1 MSDGREIIVQALV
14 ETASRYG
21 FRGVRAANFYREW
34 PETICLLSLQKSSW
48 GPQYYMN
55 AAVWFTRLGKERR
68 PKEYNCHIRW
78 RVNSQ
83 MEEKQSKA
91 LTQALNLQDPL
102 PDDQRV
108 SLIKDGV
115 DAYGFRLLS
124 RCDSEEAALRVA
136 DECEPHVMVALVARR
151 QEQAN

>member
-1 MSDGREIIVQALV
+1 
-14 ETASRYG
+14 
-21 FRGVRAANFYREW
+21 
-34 PETICLLSLQKSSW
+34 
-48 GPQYYMN
+48 
-55 AAVWFTRLGKERR
+55 
-68 PKEYNCHIRW
+68 
-78 RVNSQ
+78 